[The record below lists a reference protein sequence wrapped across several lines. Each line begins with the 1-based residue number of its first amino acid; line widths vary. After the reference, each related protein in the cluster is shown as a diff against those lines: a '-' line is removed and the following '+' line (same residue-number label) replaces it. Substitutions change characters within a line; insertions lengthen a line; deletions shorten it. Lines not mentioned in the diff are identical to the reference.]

1 MNRPGPQQTQTEN
14 KWEFLLPTQVKSTD
28 STGKTIVSYSFP
40 IIKAPAYSE
49 VITSNLIELS
59 HSLFTPAI
67 INSYLL
73 ELYNA
78 FLRVH
83 SHRFAKNYT
92 PAQLIKVSDYKFNT
106 THVTGSEDEEYNFT
120 LTPAKIDITGNRFI
134 INWNVIAESVKIQL
148 IEESDEEKLE
158 EVDVTGLVSESVETK
173 GDFLRRNSSKTNP
186 QSAEAKKQLEHAQLR
201 VRIAKLKAER
211 AIEKYVMRYGPI
223 DPALLDSDSD
233 NDNS

>member
-1 MNRPGPQQTQTEN
+1 MNRPGAQQTQTEN
-14 KWEFLLPTQVKSTD
+14 KWDFLLPTQVKTID
-28 STGKTIVSYSFP
+28 SAGKHVVSYSFP
-40 IIKAPAYSE
+40 ITKAPAYPE
-49 VITSNLIELS
+49 VLTSNVIQLLNN
-59 HSLFTPAI
+59 LFTPAI

-106 THVTGSEDEEYNFT
+106 THITGSDDEEFNFT

-134 INWNVIAESVKIQL
+134 ITWNVIAESVKIQL
-148 IEESDEEKLE
+148 FEESDDELE
-158 EVDVTGLVSESVETK
+158 EVDVTGLVTETDETN

>member
-1 MNRPGPQQTQTEN
+1 MNRSAPLPEN
-14 KWEFLLPTQVKSTD
+14 KWEFRHPLQANTRD
-28 STGKTIVSYSFP
+28 SAGKVTMSYSFP
-40 IIKAPAYSE
+40 IIKAPPYTE
-49 VITSNLIELS
+49 VLTGQVGQLS
-59 HSLFTPAI
+59 GLLTPAV

-92 PAQLIKVSDYKFNT
+92 PAQLIKVSDYIFNT
-106 THVTGSEDEEYNFT
+106 THVTGSEDEEFNFT
-120 LTPAKIDITGNRFI
+120 ITPEKIDITGNRFI
-134 INWNVIAESVKIQL
+134 IYWNVIAESVKIKL
-148 IEESDEEKLE
+148 FEESDEDWQGQLE
-158 EVDVTGLVSESVETK
+158 EVDVTGLVTESDETK
-173 GDFLRRNSSKTNP
+173 GDFLRRDSSD
-186 QSAEAKKQLEHAQLR
+186 EAKKQLERAQLK

>member
-1 MNRPGPQQTQTEN
+1 MNKAAPLPEN
-14 KWEFLLPTQVKSTD
+14 KWEFRHPLQANTRD
-28 STGKTIVSYSFP
+28 STGKVTMSYSFP
-40 IIKAPAYSE
+40 IIKAPPYTE
-49 VITSNLIELS
+49 VLTGQVSQLS
-59 HSLFTPAI
+59 SLLTPAI

-92 PAQLIKVSDYKFNT
+92 PAQLIKVSDYIFNT
-106 THVTGSEDEEYNFT
+106 TYLTGREDEEFNFT
-120 LTPAKIDITGNRFI
+120 LTPEKIDIKGNRFI
-134 INWNVIAESVKIQL
+134 IYWNVIAESVKIQL
-148 IEESDEEKLE
+148 FEESEEELE
-158 EVDVTGLVSESVETK
+158 EVDVTGLLTESDETK
-173 GDFLRRNSSKTNP
+173 GDFLRRDSSDD
-186 QSAEAKKQLEHAQLR
+186 AKKQLERAQLK

>member
-1 MNRPGPQQTQTEN
+1 MNRSAPLPEN
-14 KWEFLLPTQVKSTD
+14 KWEFRHPQQTNNRD
-28 STGKTIVSYSFP
+28 SAGKVTMSYSFP
-40 IIKAPAYSE
+40 IIKAPPYTE
-49 VITSNLIELS
+49 VLTGQVSQLSNLL
-59 HSLFTPAI
+59 TPAV

-92 PAQLIKVSDYKFNT
+92 PAQLIKVSDYIFNT
-106 THVTGSEDEEYNFT
+106 AELIGHEDEEFNFT
-120 LTPAKIDITGNRFI
+120 LTPEKIDIMGNRFI
-134 INWNVIAESVKIQL
+134 IYWNVIAESVKIKL
-148 IEESDEEKLE
+148 FEESEEELE
-158 EVDVTGLVSESVETK
+158 EVDVTGLVTESEETK
-173 GDFLRRNSSKTNP
+173 GDFLRRDSSD
-186 QSAEAKKQLEHAQLR
+186 EAKKQLERAQLK

-211 AIEKYVMRYGPI
+211 AIEKYVLRYGPI

>member
-1 MNRPGPQQTQTEN
+1 MNRPAPSIQTEN
-14 KWEFLLPTQVKSTD
+14 KWDFLLPTQVKSTD
-28 STGKTIVSYSFP
+28 STGKHIVSYSFP
-40 IIKAPAYSE
+40 ITKAPVYSE
-49 VITSNLIELS
+49 VITSILSQLS
-59 HSLFTPAI
+59 HTLFTPAI

-73 ELYNA
+73 DFYNA

-92 PAQLIKVSDYKFNT
+92 PAQLIKVSDHKFNT
-106 THVTGSEDEEYNFT
+106 THITGPEDEEYNIT
-120 LTPAKIDITGNRFI
+120 LTPGKVDITGNRFI

-158 EVDVTGLVSESVETK
+158 EVDVTGLVTESDETK

-186 QSAEAKKQLEHAQLR
+186 DTAEAKKQLERAKLK